1 MKESLTVTSSAAG
14 QRLDIFCVSK
24 VLSLSRTA
32 LQRAIKNGDI
42 TVNNQVVKPRY
53 IVRTDDIVHVQL
65 PAKTLPAAPP
75 SSPPSPPILYED
87 KDIVVINKPAGLTV
101 QPGIA
106 NETGTITDWFTSRYP
121 GRRGGL
127 VHRLD
132 KDTSGVLVLAKTDKI
147 HAYLKQ
153 QFKKR
158 RVKKEYLAVVF
169 GVPKASDGR
178 ITRPLARSKRN
189 PLRRTID
196 ETGKPAITEWQLEK
210 KLGYKYALLRVFPF
224 TGRTHQIRVHLH
236 FLGHP
241 IVGDKLYTFK
251 RQHPPA
257 GVTHQLLHAHKLTLA
272 LPSGKRKTFTAPLPV
287 DFQRV
292 LSGAEGGTRT
302 RKPNGKAF

>member
-53 IVRTDDIVHVQL
+53 IVRADDIVHVQL

-75 SSPPSPPILYED
+75 SSPPSPPVLYED

-106 NETGTITDWFTSRYP
+106 NETGTITDWFASRYP

-169 GVPKASDGR
+169 GAPKARDGR

-189 PLRRTID
+189 PIRRAVPPAGLPR
-196 ETGKPAITEWQLEK
+196 EALAKWGKPAITEWQLEK
-210 KLGYKYALLRVFPF
+210 KLGHKYALLRVFPF

-241 IVGDKLYTFK
+241 IVGDRLYTFK
-251 RQHPPA
+251 RQHSPP
-257 GVTHQLLHAHKLTLA
+257 GVTRQLLHAHKLTLA
-272 LPSGKRKTFTAPLPV
+272 LLSGKRKTFTAPLPE
-287 DFQRV
+287 DFQEV
-292 LSGAEGGTRT
+292 LSHWPPTT
-302 RKPNGKAF
+302 

>member
-1 MKESLTVTSSAAG
+1 MEKTFNISPSAAG

-24 VLSLSRTA
+24 ALGLSRTA

-65 PAKTLPAAPP
+65 PAVPPPAAPPSSP

-87 KDIVVINKPAGLTV
+87 KDVVVINKPAGLTV

-132 KDTSGVLVLAKTDKI
+132 KDTSGVLVLAKTPAA

-196 ETGKPAITEWQLEK
+196 EAGKPAITEWQLEK
-210 KLGYKYALLRVFPF
+210 KLGHKYALLKVFPF

-251 RQHPPA
+251 RQHPPP
-257 GVTHQLLHAHKLTLA
+257 GVTRQLLHAYRLTLN
-272 LPSGKRKTFTAPLPV
+272 LPSGRRKTFTAPLPE
-287 DFQRV
+287 DFQNV
-292 LSGAEGGTRT
+292 LSMVL
-302 RKPNGKAF
+302 

>member
-1 MKESLTVTSSAAG
+1 MKKSLTVTSSAAG
-14 QRLDIFCVSK
+14 QRLDVFCVSQA
-24 VLSLSRTA
+24 LGLSRTA

-42 TVNNQVVKPRY
+42 TVNNQTVKPRY
-53 IVRTDDIVHVQL
+53 IVRADDIVHVRL
-65 PAKTLPAAPP
+65 SEKTPSVVPP
-75 SSPPSPPILYED
+75 PVLPSPPIIYED
-87 KDIVVINKPAGLTV
+87 KDIVVINKPAGLAV

-106 NETGTITDWFTSRYP
+106 NEAGTITDWFASRYP

-132 KDTSGVLVLAKTDKI
+132 KDTSGVLVLAKTPAA

-158 RVKKEYLAVVF
+158 RVKKEYLAIVF
-169 GVPKASDGR
+169 GAPKASDGR

-196 ETGKPAITEWQLEK
+196 EAGKIAITEWRLEK
-210 KLGYKYALLRVFPF
+210 KLGHKYALLKVFPF

-236 FLGHP
+236 FLGYP

-251 RQHPPA
+251 RQHPPS
-257 GVTHQLLHAHKLTLA
+257 GVTHQLLHAHKLTLT
-272 LPSGKRKTFTAPLPV
+272 LLSSKRKTLTAPLPE
-287 DFQRV
+287 DFQSV
-292 LSGAEGGTRT
+292 LSSAGG
-302 RKPNGKAF
+302 GI